1 MRRDGYNAK
10 GDRRSPKSQAAY
22 RGQRDYSILPR
33 SPSEALEPDRAPE
46 PPRGNKQRPQHPVI
60 AFLHRLMTFLV
71 IMAICAAGA
80 VYYVR
85 HQFEQQGPLN
95 YPTVFV
101 VARDEGVKTIARHL
115 EEQGIINDRWTF
127 RIASYYFKYDDKIK
141 AGEYSIRANATIR
154 NVLDE
159 LVKGKSIGHHITIAE
174 GLTSYQI
181 VERLRAN
188 PDLVG
193 DIDEIPAEG
202 SMLPDTYAFERG
214 TSRTDLIRRMQGV
227 QKKFLEELWLS
238 RAKGLPL
245 ATPEDALN
253 LAAIVEKELS
263 SGRRAPA
270 CGRRLPEPA
279 EERHAAASRSDHRL
293 RYHQRAGLARQANPP
308 QRTR

>member
-85 HQFEQQGPLN
+85 HHFEQQGPLN

-193 DIDEIPAEG
+193 DIDEIPAG
-202 SMLPDTYAFERG
+202 RQHAAGHVCLRKGNLAHRPDPAHAR
-214 TSRTDLIRRMQGV
+214 
-227 QKKFLEELWLS
+227 
-238 RAKGLPL
+238 RAKEVPGRAL
-245 ATPEDALN
+245 AVARERT
-253 LAAIVEKELS
+253 AA
-263 SGRRAPA
+263 
-270 CGRRLPEPA
+270 
-279 EERHAAASRSDHRL
+279 RHARRRFEPCGDCGKGVEVWPTS
-293 RYHQRAGLARQANPP
+293 AGMWPP
-308 QRTR
+308 ST